1 MGIIGQG
8 IVIAMLYIGV
18 ITYAIGNMTDN
29 SGNIQALVRVQ
40 GCEYITQLE
49 TIVFMQC
56 GKEVKTFV
64 SPY

>member
-1 MGIIGQG
+1 
-8 IVIAMLYIGV
+8 MLYIGV